1 MRTFTSNIQKETF
14 ENCFFSTSTLVICK
28 FGGKKILAIKKI
40 LKKTFYLMGFSHNF
54 FFWYVVENEVMQKCP
69 LPCQNCYCIKSY
81 ELLKIQII
89 HLCTL
94 TALQCTDFFSADSSV
109 FWPFIES
116 LQNCFKTELNCKNV
130 SFLDNR
136 NILRLFINI
145 FGTFLGSQKSFFM
158 RESL

>member
-1 MRTFTSNIQKETF
+1 MPNFIIVFNYF
-14 ENCFFSTSTLVICK
+14 
-28 FGGKKILAIKKI
+28 
-40 LKKTFYLMGFSHNF
+40 FYLLKEFSDNYF
-54 FFWYVVENEVMQKCP
+54 FDIIVQDEKLWKKVLYLMSKFPMHQKVM
-69 LPCQNCYCIKSY
+69 S
-81 ELLKIQII
+81 LLNIQII